1 MNIKAMRNIHL
12 YLGVFFAPLLLFF
25 LFTGCLQTF
34 NLHEASKSGDYVPPA
49 IIKTLSGVHKDQRWG
64 EGKMAPK
71 SSVPFKY
78 LILLM
83 SVGLLVTTLLGITM
97 AFKYTRPWIVW
108 ACLFMGFSG
117 PQCINMDSSP
127 LILPLFFLTKSKI

>member
-25 LFTGCLQTF
+25 LISGSLQTF

-49 IIKTLSGVHKDQRWG
+49 IIKSLSQVHKDQRWG
-64 EGKMAPK
+64 DGKMAPP
-71 SSVPFKY
+71 SSVPFRY

-83 SVGLLVTTLLGITM
+83 SLGLLTTTLLGIVM

-108 ACLFMGFSG
+108 ACLSFGILVPSF
-117 PQCINMDSSP
+117 
-127 LILPLFFLTKSKI
+127 LIWVARR